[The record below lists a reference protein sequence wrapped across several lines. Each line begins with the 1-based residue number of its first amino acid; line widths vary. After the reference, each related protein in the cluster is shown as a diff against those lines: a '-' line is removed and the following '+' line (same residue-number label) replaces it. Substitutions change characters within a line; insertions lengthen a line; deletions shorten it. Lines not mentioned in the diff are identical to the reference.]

1 MTRRA
6 SIKGLLALTA
16 VLAVVVSPGGDVA
29 AQNPARTPI
38 LSGSLAKLDIKDAQ
52 IATARGKPK
61 GTLTIAQH
69 FALDPGWL
77 DPLEHIFALTMQTY
91 DYLVHDALIK
101 PMPQGEATYSL
112 AEHAEIAAD
121 FRKAAFRLRPGLKFH
136 DGQPLTTADVKW
148 TYENYK
154 GAQAKLLRDKL
165 EHIQIVDDR
174 TIVFHFKE
182 PFLEFMDLYNG
193 AVSGIGW
200 IVPKHYYEKVG
211 RDGFKAK
218 PVGAGPYKFV
228 SQQAGVQ
235 MEFEAF
241 EGYWRRTPATKTIV
255 VKGIRDNAARL
266 AGLQTGELD
275 LAFGMTGKVLP
286 QVMADKNL
294 RWVPNFTSVWHLAFP
309 GYNEP
314 DSPFHDKRVRQAVSL
329 AINREFLVRQET
341 QGVGKVW
348 GNWISPENRD
358 ALKGDGKDLPLPE
371 HSVAKAKQVL
381 AQTKFP
387 NGFEFEWFVPF
398 VPYFDMGERIL
409 TDLRAVGI
417 RGKLQSLEGPAFRA
431 KMGQGR
437 KGFPGNRTIVQ
448 NIDPRP
454 GGAKATIGVYAVCG
468 SPASIVCEPQIEEL
482 WAKHEASKNLDE
494 RDRLSKAI
502 QKVLV
507 DEYYMVPIYWNPFVH
522 AIGPRVLPEGRGI
535 ERYYDTLH
543 APYPWPWEV
552 WEVRADR

>member
-1 MTRRA
+1 MRKGILAGVTVLSAVALLTPTCGELMAAA
-6 SIKGLLALTA
+6 SK
-16 VLAVVVSPGGDVA
+16 PK
-29 AQNPARTPI
+29 PI
-38 LSGSLAKLDIKDAQ
+38 LSGPLVKLEIKDAV
-52 IATARGKPK
+52 IEKARGKPIGK
-61 GTLTIAQH
+61 LTVAQH

-77 DPLEHIFALTMQTY
+77 DPLEHIYALTQQTY

-112 AEHAEIAAD
+112 AEHAEMTAD

-148 TYENYK
+148 TYESYK
-154 GAQAKLLRDKL
+154 GSHAKIFRDKL
-165 EHIQIVDDR
+165 EQIQIVDDR
-174 TIVFHFKE
+174 TIVFHFKA
-182 PFLEFMDLYNG
+182 PFLEFMELYSG
-193 AVSGIGW
+193 GVSGIGW
-200 IVPKHYYEKVG
+200 VIPKHYYEKVG
-211 RDGFKAK
+211 REGFKAR
-218 PVGAGPYKFV
+218 PIGAGPYKFV

-235 MEFEAF
+235 MEFEAW
-241 EGYWRRTPATKTIV
+241 EEYWRRTPATKTIV

-266 AGLQTGELD
+266 AAMQTGELD

-286 QVMADKNL
+286 QVMKDRNL
-294 RWVPNFTSVWHLAFP
+294 RWVPNFTGPWWLMFP

-341 QGVGKVW
+341 EGVGKVW

-358 ALKGDGKDLPLPE
+358 ALKGDGKDLPVPE
-371 HSVAKAKQVL
+371 FNVEKAKQL
-381 AQTKFP
+381 LGQAGFP

-454 GGAKATIGVYAVCG
+454 GGAKAVIGIYAVCD
-468 SPASIVCEPQIEEL
+468 SPSSIVCEPQIEKL
-482 WAKHEASKNLDE
+482 WAKHQGSVDLEE
-494 RDRLSKAI
+494 RDRLIKSI
-502 QKVLV
+502 QRTLI
-507 DEYYMVPIYWNPFVH
+507 DDYYFVPLYWNPFVH
-522 AIGPRVLPEGRGI
+522 AVGQKVLPEGKGF
-535 ERYYDTLH
+535 ERYWDTLH

-552 WEVRADR
+552 WEVKG

>member
-1 MTRRA
+1 MR
-6 SIKGLLALTA
+6 KGIFTVIPVLILLLAPTWGELM
-16 VLAVVVSPGGDVA
+16 A
-29 AQNPARTPI
+29 AASKPTPI
-38 LSGSLAKLDIKDAQ
+38 LSGPLAKLDIKDAA
-52 IATARGKPK
+52 IETARGKPRGK
-61 GTLTIAQH
+61 LTVAQH

-77 DPLEHIFALTMQTY
+77 DPLEHIYALTQQTY

-112 AEHAEIAAD
+112 AEHAEMTAD

-154 GAQAKLLRDKL
+154 GSHAKIFRDKL
-165 EHIQIVDDR
+165 EQIQTVDDR
-174 TIVFHFKE
+174 TIVFHFKV
-182 PFLEFMDLYNG
+182 PFLEFMELYNG
-193 AVSGIGW
+193 GVSGIGW
-200 IVPKHYYEKVG
+200 VIPKHYYEKVG
-211 RDGFKAK
+211 REGFKAR
-218 PVGAGPYKFV
+218 PIGAGPYKFV

-235 MEFEAF
+235 MDFEAW
-241 EGYWRRTPATKTIV
+241 EEYWRRTPATKTIV

-266 AGLQTGELD
+266 AAMQTGELD
-275 LAFGMTGKVLP
+275 LAFGMTGKVFP
-286 QVMADKNL
+286 QVVADKNL
-294 RWVPNFTSVWHLAFP
+294 RWVPNFTGPGWLMFP

-314 DSPFHDKRVRQAVSL
+314 ESPFHDKRVRQAVSL

-341 QGVGKVW
+341 EGVGKIW

-358 ALKGDGKDLPLPE
+358 ALKGDGKDLPVPE
-371 HSVAKAKQVL
+371 FNVEKGKQLL
-381 AQTKFP
+381 AQAGFP

-417 RGKLQSLEGPAFRA
+417 RGKLQSLEGPAFRG
-431 KMGQGR
+431 KIGQGR

-454 GGAKATIGVYAVCG
+454 GGAKANVGLYAVCA
-468 SPASIVCEPQIEEL
+468 SPSSQVCEPHIEKL
-482 WAKHEASKNLDE
+482 WARHQATTDLEE
-494 RDRLSKAI
+494 RDRLIKSI
-502 QKVLV
+502 QRTLI
-507 DEYYMVPIYWNPFVH
+507 DEYYFVPIYWNPFVH
-522 AIGPRVLPEGRGI
+522 AVGPKVLPEGKGI
-535 ERYYDTLH
+535 ERYWDTLH

-552 WEVRADR
+552 WEVKC

>member
-1 MTRRA
+1 MR
-6 SIKGLLALTA
+6 KGILAGIS
-16 VLAVVVSPGGDVA
+16 VLSAVVLLTPTCDELMA
-29 AQNPARTPI
+29 AASKSTPI
-38 LSGSLAKLDIKDAQ
+38 LYGPLAKLEIKDAV
-52 IATARGKPK
+52 IEKARGKPIGK
-61 GTLTIAQH
+61 LTVAQH

-77 DPLEHIFALTMQTY
+77 DPLEHIYALTQQTY

-112 AEHAEIAAD
+112 AEHAEMTAD

-136 DGQPLTTADVKW
+136 DGQPLTTDDVKW

-154 GAQAKLLRDKL
+154 GSHAKIFRDKL
-165 EHIQIVDDR
+165 EQIQIVDDR
-174 TIVFHFKE
+174 TIVFHFKA
-182 PFLEFMDLYNG
+182 PFLEFMELYNG
-193 AVSGIGW
+193 GVSGIGW
-200 IVPKHYYEKVG
+200 VIPKHYYEKVG
-211 RDGFKAK
+211 REGFKAR
-218 PVGAGPYKFV
+218 PMGAGPYKFV

-235 MEFEAF
+235 MEFEAW
-241 EGYWRRTPATKTIV
+241 EEYWRRTPATKTIV

-266 AGLQTGELD
+266 AAMQTGELD

-286 QVMADKNL
+286 QVMKDRNL
-294 RWVPNFTSVWHLAFP
+294 RWVPNFTGPWWLMFP

-314 DSPFHDKRVRQAVSL
+314 ESPFHDKRVRQAVSL

-341 QGVGKVW
+341 EGVGKVW

-358 ALKGDGKDLPLPE
+358 ALKGDGKDLPVPE
-371 HSVAKAKQVL
+371 FNVEKAKQL
-381 AQTKFP
+381 LGQAGFP
-387 NGFEFEWFVPF
+387 TGFEFEWFVPF

-454 GGAKATIGVYAVCG
+454 GGAKAVIGIYAVCS
-468 SPASIVCEPQIEEL
+468 SPSSMVCEPEIEKL
-482 WAKHEASKNLDE
+482 WAKHQGSVDLEE
-494 RDRLSKAI
+494 RDRLIKSI
-502 QKVLV
+502 QRTLIE
-507 DEYYMVPIYWNPFVH
+507 DYYFVPLYWNPFVH
-522 AIGPRVLPEGRGI
+522 AVGQKVLPEGKGF
-535 ERYYDTLH
+535 ERYWDTLH

-552 WEVRADR
+552 WEVKG